1 MKNFILSLGLL
12 VLFPFFVQSQSFP
25 APTPANKRME
35 GVAQHQKLQENSLFN
50 HLNFQ
55 NIGPTVF
62 SGRVVDVDVNPS
74 NPIEMYVAYAS
85 GGVWYTNN
93 NGTTFTPVFDAAP
106 TITIGDIAVNWS
118 ANIIWVGTGENN
130 SSRSSYSGIGMYKS
144 TNQGKTWM
152 NMGLEESQHIGRILL
167 HPVNPNIVYVAVLGS
182 LYSDNENR
190 GVYETTDGGVSWK
203 KTLYVNPTAGAVDL
217 TMDPNNPNVL
227 YAATWERTRRAWN
240 FTESGSGTGIYKS
253 TDAGK
258 SWELLTNETSGFP
271 HDAGAGRIGLDCVR
285 TKNGTEIYAVI
296 DNQDMRPKEEPKED
310 VLTKDQLRTMS
321 KETFLNLKT
330 EKVKNFLADQ
340 GFPEKYTADTI
351 FTLIKTGKI
360 TPLTLVEYLEDAN
373 SLLFDTQVIGAEVY
387 KSPDGGKSWEK
398 THKGYLNNLFNSYGY
413 YFGQIRVSHLNP
425 KKIYILGVPALKSED
440 GGATWKDI
448 DGDNVHG
455 DHHALWLDPKMNG
468 HLVLGNDGGL
478 HITYD
483 DGKHWIKCN
492 QPSVGQFYSIA
503 LDMAKPYNVYGGL
516 QDNGVW
522 AGPSNYIPNEEWQ
535 ASGSYPFKSI
545 LGGDGMQVAVDT
557 RDNATCYAGFQFGNY
572 FKVSR
577 TDDEINEFIQPQHEL
592 GQRPYRWNWETP
604 IHLSVHNQD
613 ILYIGAER
621 VFRSL
626 NQGADFTAISGDLTK
641 GGKKGDVSYGTL
653 TSLDESPMQFGLI
666 YAGSDDGY
674 IHVTRDGGGTWKRI
688 SDELPQDLWVS
699 SVQASKFV
707 LGRVYIALNGYR
719 WDQFDSYVYV
729 SDDFG
734 DHWKR
739 IAIDLPYEPVNVV
752 KEDPVNENIIYIG
765 TDQGLYVSLNRGL
778 QVMTLG
784 DLPSVAVHDLAIQPR
799 DHELVVATHG
809 RSFYK
814 CNVAHLENMSLD
826 MELLTCFDEKLK
838 TRYSS
843 RWGNRSADWM
853 DFNDP
858 QVMFPVFSADSGQA
872 VLEVYADSLLLHT
885 ETISLYN
892 GLSYYPYHLTMD
904 EEATSGLI
912 HYLKSKDPKS
922 DPVIRKRDNE
932 QYYLPPGQYKL
943 VIRKNGNISSCSL
956 EVK

>member
-1 MKNFILSLGLL
+1 MKRFISSLGLYFL
-12 VLFPFFVQSQSFP
+12 LTSFLHSQSFP
-25 APTPANKRME
+25 APTPALKRME
-35 GVAQHQKLQENSLFN
+35 GVEQHKALQANSLFS
-50 HLNFQ
+50 HLAFQ
-55 NIGPTVF
+55 NIGPTIF
-62 SGRVVDVDVNPS
+62 SGRVVDVDVNPA

-93 NGTTFTPVFDAAP
+93 NGTTFTPVFDSQA

-130 SSRSSYSGIGMYKS
+130 SSRSSYSGIGIFKS
-144 TNQGKTWM
+144 TDKGKTWK
-152 NMGLEESQHIGRILL
+152 NMGLIESQHIGRILL
-167 HPVNPNIVYVAVLGS
+167 HPVNPNIVHVACLGS

-190 GVYETTDGGVSWK
+190 GVYTTSDGGVTWK

-240 FTESGSGTGIYKS
+240 FTESGTGSGIYKS
-253 TDAGK
+253 TDSGK
-258 SWELLTNETSGFP
+258 SWELLTNEASGFP
-271 HDAGAGRIGLDCVR
+271 HDAGAGRIGLDAVR
-285 TKNGTEIYAVI
+285 TKSGTVIYAVI
-296 DNQDMRPKEEPKED
+296 DNQDMRPKEEPKD
-310 VLTKDQLRTMS
+310 DALTKDQLRTMS
-321 KETFLNLKT
+321 KES
-330 EKVKNFLADQ
+330 FLALKEEKLKKFLDDN
-340 GFPEKYTADTI
+340 FPEKYTVDTVMMLVK
-351 FTLIKTGKI
+351 TDKIK
-360 TPLTLVEYLEDAN
+360 PVTLVEYLEDAN

-387 KSPDGGKSWEK
+387 KSLDGGKTWVK
-398 THKGYLNNLFNSYGY
+398 THKKYLNNLFNTYGY
-413 YFGQIRVSHLNP
+413 YFGQIRVSHINP
-425 KKIYILGVPALKSED
+425 QKMYILGVPALKSED
-440 GGATWKDI
+440 GGMTWKAI

-455 DHHALWLDPKMNG
+455 DHHALWLDPKLDG

-492 QPSVGQFYSIA
+492 QPAVGQFYSIA

-522 AGPSNYIPNEEWQ
+522 VGPSTYTPNDEWQ
-535 ASGSYPFKSI
+535 ASGTYPYKAI

-577 TDDEINEFIQPQHEL
+577 TDEDINVPIQPQHDL
-592 GQRPYRWNWETP
+592 GQRPYRWNWESP
-604 IHLSVHNQD
+604 IHLSIHNQD

-621 VFRSL
+621 VFRSFD
-626 NQGADFTAISGDLTK
+626 QGKNFTAISGDLTK

-653 TSLDESPMQFGLI
+653 TALDESPMLFGLL

-674 IHVTRDGGGTWKRI
+674 IHVTRDGGGTWKRV
-688 SDELPQDLWVS
+688 SDQLPQDFWVS
-699 SVQASKFV
+699 SVQASKFEQ
-707 LGRVYIALNGYR
+707 GRVYIALNGYR

-729 SDDFG
+729 SEDYG

-739 IAIDLPYEPVNVV
+739 IALDLPSEPVNVV
-752 KEDPVNENIIYIG
+752 KEDPVNAEILYIG
-765 TDQGLYVSLNRGL
+765 TDQGLYVSLDRGMH
-778 QVMTLG
+778 VSSLG
-784 DLPSVAVHDLAIQPR
+784 NLPAVAVHDLAVQPR

-814 CNVAHLENMSLD
+814 CKVAHLEQMKQD
-826 MELLTCFDEKLK
+826 QQKLTCFDEKLK
-838 TRYSS
+838 IRASS
-843 RWGNRSADWM
+843 RWGNRSAEWM

-858 QVMFPVFSADSGQA
+858 QVEFPIFNTDTTKA

-885 ETISLYN
+885 ETISLFK
-892 GLSYYPYHLTMD
+892 GLSYYHYHLTMD
-904 EEATSGLI
+904 EDATAGLI
-912 HYLKSKDPKS
+912 HYLKSKDPKA
-922 DPVIRKRDNE
+922 DPKITRRDNE
-932 QYYLPPGQYKL
+932 QFYLPPGKYTL
-943 VIRKNGNISSCSL
+943 VVRKDGENSSCTL